1 MDEREDAVNRRGPRP
16 AFITHGHAELQ
27 CLQLKNWL
35 SSIGVPAMLVEEEDD
50 RGLSII
56 DKFEYYARQ
65 CDVAFIVLTPDDQV
79 NDASVNTRVYVAR
92 QNAMIELGWFLRH
105 LGRQAV
111 IILFQE
117 GTTLPSEIEGIL
129 CIPFARSILETTERI
144 RKRLQ
149 GLRIQ

>member
-1 MDEREDAVNRRGPRP
+1 LAENRNGH
-16 AFITHGHAELQ
+16 AFIVHGHSDYQ

-35 SSIGVPAMLVEEEDD
+35 SSLSISAMLLEEEDD

-65 CDVAFIVLTPDDQV
+65 CTVAFILLTPDDRIAER
-79 NDASVNTRVYVAR
+79 DAPHEEFVAR

-111 IILFQE
+111 IILYQD
-117 GTTLPSEIEGIL
+117 GTTLPSEIGGIL
-129 CIPFARSILETTERI
+129 SIKFSQSILETTERI
-144 RKRLQ
+144 RKRLE
-149 GLRIQ
+149 GLHLL